1 MEKSSALFNPD
12 FSSDRANLKVMA
24 MKNFFYGLLFPL
36 SICWMTCNGQ
46 AEFGGQHLK
55 LERTIELSGVS
66 GRIDHLTLNAA
77 KNMLYIAAYGNNSIE
92 VIDLSSGKLKSSI
105 KGLQHPQGISY
116 IPGSHV
122 IVVSN
127 ADHGLLTFYDE
138 QTFKSKRK
146 FDLGDDA
153 DNIRYL
159 PERKTV
165 FVGYGS
171 GAIAII
177 DETSQKIRGKIQ
189 LEGHPESFQVD
200 PTSGKIW
207 VNVPDANLIEVL
219 DGNHMKVLAKW
230 KQQKYSSNFPMAYDH
245 VGKQLFV
252 VFRHPSRLVVLDSET
267 GEEIAVLKCTGDADD
282 IFYDSRSKRILVT
295 GGAGY
300 IDIFQ
305 EKDRSYKLITHLAS
319 AAGARTSLWD
329 PNHNELFVA
338 VPKRLG
344 HPAELSVYKM
354 IEPNTNH

>member
-1 MEKSSALFNPD
+1 
-12 FSSDRANLKVMA
+12 MA
-24 MKNFFYGLLFPL
+24 MKNFFSGLLFQL

-77 KNMLYIAAYGNNSIE
+77 KNMLYIAAFGNNSIE
-92 VIDLSSGKLKSSI
+92 VVDLSSGKLVTSI
-105 KGLQHPQGISY
+105 KGLQHPQGILY
-116 IPGSHV
+116 IPSSHT

-127 ADHGLLTFYDE
+127 GDHGLLTFYDE
-138 QTFKSKRK
+138 KTLKSKIK

-159 PERKTV
+159 PERKTI
-165 FVGYGS
+165 FVGYGN
-171 GAIAII
+171 GYIAII
-177 DETSQKIRGKIQ
+177 DETSQKIRGKIH

-200 PTSGKIW
+200 HPSGKIW

-219 DGNHMKVLAKW
+219 DGNNMKVLAKW
-230 KQQKYSSNFPMAYDH
+230 KQQKYSSNFPMAYDRVEKH
-245 VGKQLFV
+245 LFV
-252 VFRHPSRLVVLDSET
+252 VFRHPSRLVVLNSET
-267 GEEIAVLKCTGDADD
+267 GKEIAVLKCTGDADD
-282 IFYDSRSKRILVT
+282 IFYDSRSKRILLT

-300 IDIFQ
+300 IDVFQ

-319 AAGARTSLWD
+319 ASGARTFLWD

-338 VPKRLG
+338 APKRFG
-344 HPAELSVYKM
+344 HPAELSIYKM
-354 IEPNTNH
+354 IVPITNN